1 MSCAD
6 EAGHDHHGHGH
17 DHGHGDHDGHDHDVP
32 LSAGPADSLY
42 KVIDTEHV
50 VALNAEGGAERGR
63 VVIKLA

>member
-6 EAGHDHHGHGH
+6 EAGHDHHGHG
-17 DHGHGDHDGHDHDVP
+17 DHGHGHDGHDHDVP
-32 LSAGPADSLY
+32 LSAGPADSLF

-63 VVIKLA
+63 VVIK